1 MKQKLLL
8 LFLISALIFIGQTP
22 LSAKQEK
29 PSLTPLEKLGQRLFN
44 DRNLSLN
51 GNQSCQ
57 TCHHP
62 AAKFADPENR
72 FKPFLLPVSD
82 GSVPTLFGGR
92 NAPTAAYTKF
102 SPPLFWDGELFIGG
116 LFWDGRASGN
126 VQTATGT
133 LGAGPTGDPLA
144 DQAKGPFLNPV
155 EMALGDESDVVER
168 VLTSSYRK
176 RFLFEFARYHGYPY
190 APEHLLTAYNFISLA
205 IAEFEKSHVL
215 NKFSSRF
222 DNFLAEQGGDVSG
235 FGVEKVTLPS
245 GEIFRKYVGP
255 PKKFR
260 SRYFSYREA
269 DGLAIFNAD
278 SYQQL
283 GLKTPRRAKNGAMCY
298 LCHLT
303 ENHDDGVAPVFT
315 DFSYDNLGIPV
326 NPQIAELAGPQP
338 IDYGLG
344 AQTDILDGAAGSP
357 SPEWATDQYCKDADC
372 TEKIAAYP
380 SEVGKFKVSSL
391 RNIARTAPYGHN
403 GFFATLGDIVN
414 FYNRRDALADAYPD
428 MFAPE
433 VAETVND
440 GELGNLGL
448 TSRQERRVVL
458 FLRTLTDR

>member
-1 MKQKLLL
+1 MEEKMKQKLLL

-222 DNFLAEQGGDVSG
+222 DKFLAEQGGDVSG

-260 SRYFSYREA
+260 SRYFSYR
-269 DGLAIFNAD
+269 
-278 SYQQL
+278 
-283 GLKTPRRAKNGAMCY
+283 
-298 LCHLT
+298 
-303 ENHDDGVAPVFT
+303 
-315 DFSYDNLGIPV
+315 
-326 NPQIAELAGPQP
+326 
-338 IDYGLG
+338 
-344 AQTDILDGAAGSP
+344 
-357 SPEWATDQYCKDADC
+357 DADC
-372 TEKIAAYP
+372 TETIVRHIHPRSARSRCPACATSP
-380 SEVGKFKVSSL
+380 GPPAQHRQDRPL
-391 RNIARTAPYGHN
+391 RA
-403 GFFATLGDIVN
+403 
-414 FYNRRDALADAYPD
+414 
-428 MFAPE
+428 
-433 VAETVND
+433 
-440 GELGNLGL
+440 
-448 TSRQERRVVL
+448 QRVL
-458 FLRTLTDR
+458 CNPWRHR

>member
-1 MKQKLLL
+1 MHGSWQ
-8 LFLISALIFIGQTP
+8 Q
-22 LSAKQEK
+22 
-29 PSLTPLEKLGQRLFN
+29 
-44 DRNLSLN
+44 
-51 GNQSCQ
+51 
-57 TCHHP
+57 
-62 AAKFADPENR
+62 
-72 FKPFLLPVSD
+72 PF
-82 GSVPTLFGGR
+82 
-92 NAPTAAYTKF
+92 
-102 SPPLFWDGELFIGG
+102 
-116 LFWDGRASGN
+116 
-126 VQTATGT
+126 
-133 LGAGPTGDPLA
+133 
-144 DQAKGPFLNPV
+144 
-155 EMALGDESDVVER
+155 
-168 VLTSSYRK
+168 
-176 RFLFEFARYHGYPY
+176 
-190 APEHLLTAYNFISLA
+190 LA

-260 SRYFSYREA
+260 SRYFSYR
-269 DGLAIFNAD
+269 
-278 SYQQL
+278 
-283 GLKTPRRAKNGAMCY
+283 
-298 LCHLT
+298 
-303 ENHDDGVAPVFT
+303 
-315 DFSYDNLGIPV
+315 
-326 NPQIAELAGPQP
+326 
-338 IDYGLG
+338 
-344 AQTDILDGAAGSP
+344 
-357 SPEWATDQYCKDADC
+357 DADC

>member
-1 MKQKLLL
+1 
-8 LFLISALIFIGQTP
+8 
-22 LSAKQEK
+22 
-29 PSLTPLEKLGQRLFN
+29 
-44 DRNLSLN
+44 
-51 GNQSCQ
+51 
-57 TCHHP
+57 
-62 AAKFADPENR
+62 
-72 FKPFLLPVSD
+72 
-82 GSVPTLFGGR
+82 
-92 NAPTAAYTKF
+92 
-102 SPPLFWDGELFIGG
+102 
-116 LFWDGRASGN
+116 
-126 VQTATGT
+126 
-133 LGAGPTGDPLA
+133 
-144 DQAKGPFLNPV
+144 
-155 EMALGDESDVVER
+155 
-168 VLTSSYRK
+168 
-176 RFLFEFARYHGYPY
+176 
-190 APEHLLTAYNFISLA
+190 
-205 IAEFEKSHVL
+205 
-215 NKFSSRF
+215 
-222 DNFLAEQGGDVSG
+222 
-235 FGVEKVTLPS
+235 
-245 GEIFRKYVGP
+245 
-255 PKKFR
+255 
-260 SRYFSYREA
+260 
-269 DGLAIFNAD
+269 
-278 SYQQL
+278 
-283 GLKTPRRAKNGAMCY
+283 
-298 LCHLT
+298 
-303 ENHDDGVAPVFT
+303 VFT